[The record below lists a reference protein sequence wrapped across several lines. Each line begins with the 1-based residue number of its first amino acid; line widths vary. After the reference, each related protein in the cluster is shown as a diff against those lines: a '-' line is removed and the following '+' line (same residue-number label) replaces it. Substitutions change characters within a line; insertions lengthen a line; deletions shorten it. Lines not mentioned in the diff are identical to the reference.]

1 MEMVCN
7 TWTSFQV
14 NHDDSRIA
22 TAVTTLIE
30 DNVLVLGFNN
40 GDLQTYSIKDLDASK
55 YQTLIRYEKASY
67 NILCTLGFIYFDTM
81 LNGLCKVPEKTVPI

>member
-1 MEMVCN
+1 MVCN
-7 TWTSFQV
+7 TWKLFQV
-14 NHDDSRIA
+14 NHDDSRSP

-67 NILCTLGFIYFDTM
+67 NILCTVYTWVHIF
-81 LNGLCKVPEKTVPI
+81 

>member
-1 MEMVCN
+1 MEIVYN
-7 TWTSFQV
+7 TWKSFQV
-14 NHDDSRIA
+14 NHDDSRIP

-55 YQTLIRYEKASY
+55 YQTLIR
-67 NILCTLGFIYFDTM
+67 
-81 LNGLCKVPEKTVPI
+81 

>member
-1 MEMVCN
+1 MVCN
-7 TWTSFQV
+7 TWKLFQV
-14 NHDDSRIA
+14 NHDDSRIP

-67 NILCTLGFIYFDTM
+67 NILCTLRFIYFDTM